1 MSARTEGT
9 NVDSMVLTGF
19 HDLDDLIGGLQGGQ
33 IIVIAGRPAMGKT
46 TMAMNII
53 NNVCLESKQS
63 VYVLSLEM
71 SSEQFVKRLIGLS
84 GEGDNN
90 QIQNGNIDE
99 AAWDKIIK
107 SSKIIAE
114 SGLILDDMVGNETFE
129 YFCDTL
135 RRLRRENNVSLAV
148 VEYIQLMSCG
158 QKTNTRNDEVTYI
171 MTGLKELAQ
180 ELQIPIIVLSQVKKA
195 CEYREDH
202 RPMLSDLRES
212 VFRSNIPDIV
222 IFLYRDEYYSNDPY
236 HPIDY
241 EKYAECRYNTDM
253 KKDAE
258 VIIAKHPTVT
268 VPVTIH
274 LSYDPID
281 GGFKNPEVS
290 HE

>member
-53 NNVCLESKQS
+53 NNVCLESKQ
-63 VYVLSLEM
+63 
-71 SSEQFVKRLIGLS
+71 
-84 GEGDNN
+84 
-90 QIQNGNIDE
+90 
-99 AAWDKIIK
+99 
-107 SSKIIAE
+107 
-114 SGLILDDMVGNETFE
+114 
-129 YFCDTL
+129 
-135 RRLRRENNVSLAV
+135 
-148 VEYIQLMSCG
+148 
-158 QKTNTRNDEVTYI
+158 
-171 MTGLKELAQ
+171 
-180 ELQIPIIVLSQVKKA
+180 
-195 CEYREDH
+195 
-202 RPMLSDLRES
+202 
-212 VFRSNIPDIV
+212 
-222 IFLYRDEYYSNDPY
+222 
-236 HPIDY
+236 
-241 EKYAECRYNTDM
+241 CRYNTDM

-290 HE
+290 HA